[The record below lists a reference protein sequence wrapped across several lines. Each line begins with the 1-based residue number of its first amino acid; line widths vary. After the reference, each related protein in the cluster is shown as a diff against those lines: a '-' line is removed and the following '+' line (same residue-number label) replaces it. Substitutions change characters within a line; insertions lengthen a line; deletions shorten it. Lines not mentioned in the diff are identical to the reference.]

1 MLVRETNPQTRYRNS
16 GKRRNGYVYIY
27 MHVGRHLSIYL
38 DGGKRAGNRDPEL
51 ACLHLQEG
59 KNAAVGRTITRRF
72 VDQVL
77 HTDGMSEVPLMTVPC

>member
-1 MLVRETNPQTRYRNS
+1 MMKKVVSAFDFVT
-16 GKRRNGYVYIY
+16 
-27 MHVGRHLSIYL
+27 HLPSCTYKYTCGPASIYL
-38 DGGKRAGNRDPEL
+38 DGVESEQAIEIPRL
-51 ACLHLQEG
+51 VSFACLHLQEG